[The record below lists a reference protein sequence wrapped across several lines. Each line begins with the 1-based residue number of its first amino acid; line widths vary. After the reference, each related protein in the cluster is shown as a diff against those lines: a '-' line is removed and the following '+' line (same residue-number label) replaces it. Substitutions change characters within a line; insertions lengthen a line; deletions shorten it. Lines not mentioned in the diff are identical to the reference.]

1 MSQAAVFATIF
12 FNLILVNNYVLVQFL
27 GICPFLGV
35 SKKLDSSVGMGLAVI
50 FVMVLATAVTFPLQI
65 FLLDAY
71 DLGYMQTVIFILVIA
86 VLVQLIEI
94 TLKKYVP
101 ALYTALGVY
110 LPLITTNCC
119 VLGVTILAVQD
130 YSSVVTE
137 QGFGLAFAEAIK
149 QDPKLELYRA
159 DKTHP
164 SPEGTYLE
172 ACVVF
177 ASMYHRSPV
186 GLNFFGIEKVDE
198 KTARFLQNVAWDT
211 VCEYFGWQK

>member
-1 MSQAAVFATIF
+1 MSQVAVFATIF

-65 FLLDAY
+65 YLLDAF

-137 QGFGLAFAEAIK
+137 QGFGLAFAEALVCGVR
-149 QDPKLELYRA
+149 QRVEAANP
-159 DKTHP
+159 
-164 SPEGTYLE
+164 PESFKGLPITLVS
-172 ACVVF
+172 A
-177 ASMYHRSPV
+177 AITSMSFMGFG
-186 GLNFFGIEKVDE
+186 GLVENII
-198 KTARFLQNVAWDT
+198 AALL
-211 VCEYFGWQK
+211 

>member
-1 MSQAAVFATIF
+1 MSQVAVFATIF

-65 FLLDAY
+65 YLLDAF

-119 VLGVTILAVQD
+119 VLGVTILAV
-130 YSSVVTE
+130 
-137 QGFGLAFAEAIK
+137 
-149 QDPKLELYRA
+149 
-159 DKTHP
+159 
-164 SPEGTYLE
+164 
-172 ACVVF
+172 
-177 ASMYHRSPV
+177 
-186 GLNFFGIEKVDE
+186 
-198 KTARFLQNVAWDT
+198 
-211 VCEYFGWQK
+211 

>member
-1 MSQAAVFATIF
+1 MSQVAVFATIF

-65 FLLDAY
+65 YLLDAF

-130 YSSVVTE
+130 YSSVVTARVSDSW
-137 QGFGLAFAEAIK
+137 LRCCCSAVCASVSK
-149 QDPKLELYRA
+149 PPTRPKVSKACRSRWFRL
-159 DKTHP
+159 P
-164 SPEGTYLE
+164 SL
-172 ACVVF
+172 
-177 ASMYHRSPV
+177 R
-186 GLNFFGIEKVDE
+186 
-198 KTARFLQNVAWDT
+198 
-211 VCEYFGWQK
+211 

>member
-1 MSQAAVFATIF
+1 MSQVAVFATIF

-35 SKKLDSSVGMGLAVI
+35 SKKLDSSVGMGLA
-50 FVMVLATAVTFPLQI
+50 MVLATAVTFPLQI
-65 FLLDAY
+65 YLLDAF

-137 QGFGLAFAEAIK
+137 QGFGLAFAEALVCAAGAGVGFLVAMLLFCGVR
-149 QDPKLELYRA
+149 QRVEAANP
-159 DKTHP
+159 
-164 SPEGTYLE
+164 PESFKGLPITLVS
-172 ACVVF
+172 A
-177 ASMYHRSPV
+177 AITSMSFMGFG
-186 GLNFFGIEKVDE
+186 GLVENII
-198 KTARFLQNVAWDT
+198 AALL
-211 VCEYFGWQK
+211 